1 MAPFGIFTAMWGVP
15 YLQHA
20 QGFTHGQAAALLLVC
35 VAAFTAALPLVGQLA
50 ARGLRVENR
59 VVVGLGALV
68 ASTLA
73 LLALW
78 PGGAVPRP
86 LLIAGLIV
94 LGVGGSASIAAF
106 DIARREAP
114 AHASGAAIA
123 LVNCGGFI
131 SAAVGAWVVGLLLPA
146 DAGAIG
152 YAHAALLVPAAIGA
166 LATAGSARLARQRVV
181 RAAERGAL
189 AVA

>member
-35 VAAFTAALPLVGQLA
+35 VAAFTASLPLVGSLA

-59 VVVGLGALV
+59 VVVGLGASV
-68 ASTLA
+68 AAMLA

-86 LLIAGLIV
+86 LLIAGLVV
-94 LGVGGSASIAAF
+94 LGTGGAASIAAF

-114 AHASGAAIA
+114 THASGAAIA

-131 SAAVGAWVVGLLLPA
+131 SAAAGAWLVGVLLPDQPTA
-146 DAGAIG
+146 TG

-166 LATAGSARLARQRVV
+166 VATIGSACLARRRRTHAAARLA
-181 RAAERGAL
+181 
-189 AVA
+189 VA